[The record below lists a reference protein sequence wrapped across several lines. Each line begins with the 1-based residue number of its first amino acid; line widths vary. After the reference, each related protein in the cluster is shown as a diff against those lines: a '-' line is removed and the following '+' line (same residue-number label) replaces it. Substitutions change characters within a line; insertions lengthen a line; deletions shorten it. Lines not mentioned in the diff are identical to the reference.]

1 MIIDTHAH
9 YDDEQFD
16 ADREALL
23 GMMQENGIGKIVNAS
38 AAISSWDSVIELTR
52 RYPFVYGMIGV
63 HPDEVGGL
71 DEEKLFR
78 MEQLLKEE
86 DRRGRRDRSGLL
98 LGSRKSRCAEW
109 FVRQLELAEKLES
122 LSISTAGMRR
132 RIQWRSCVNM
142 EKDCAGSYT
151 VIPIRRRWRQNM
163 SRWVFD
169 WDRRC
174 CHI

>member
-86 DRRGRRDRSGLL
+86 KIVAVGEIGLDYYWDQE
-98 LGSRKSRCAEW
+98 SHDVQKSW
-109 FVRQLELAEKLES
+109 ES

-163 SRWVFD
+163 SRWDIRLGSAVLSHLKTD
-169 WDRRC
+169 GN
-174 CHI
+174 

>member
-1 MIIDTHAH
+1 MIFETHAH

-71 DEEKLFR
+71 DEEKFFR

-86 DRRGRRDRSGLL
+86 KIVAVGEIGLDYYWDQE
-98 LGSRKSRCAEW
+98 SHDVQKKW
-109 FVRQLELAEKLES
+109 FVRQLELAEKLGKPVNIHKHNRKKRES
-122 LSISTAGMRR
+122 QIGIPDNFR
-132 RIQWRSCVNM
+132 
-142 EKDCAGSYT
+142 Y
-151 VIPIRRRWRQNM
+151 VIFCFGKGI
-163 SRWVFD
+163 
-169 WDRRC
+169 
-174 CHI
+174 

>member
-71 DEEKLFR
+71 DEEKFFR

-86 DRRGRRDRSGLL
+86 KIVAVGEIGLGLL
-98 LGSRKSRCAEW
+98 LGSGKSRCAEK
-109 FVRQLELAEKLES
+109 VVCPTVGTGRK
-122 LSISTAGMRR
+122 AGKAC
-132 RIQWRSCVNM
+132 QYPQPGCGGGYNG
-142 EKDCAGSYT
+142 DHA
-151 VIPIRRRWRQNM
+151 
-163 SRWVFD
+163 
-169 WDRRC
+169 
-174 CHI
+174 